1 MIIERRLERIEK
13 DLRKLSGQER
23 NLCVSE
29 RELLLR
35 LKTVLEEEN
44 PIANIDLSQQEEK
57 VIRGYNFLSMKPILV
72 VVNTDENQKFDLQ
85 RIRSNYKKSIALPL
99 NAKLEA
105 ELTQLDD
112 ADADEFMEALGIQEP
127 ARYLVITS
135 SYALLGLISFFTVG
149 EDEVRAWEIQRGT
162 VAQKAAG
169 KIHTDLERGFI
180 RAEVISYEELVQSGG
195 LVEARKRGL
204 LRQEG
209 KGYVV
214 RDGEIMHVLFN
225 I

>member
-1 MIIERRLERIEK
+1 M
-13 DLRKLSGQER
+13 
-23 NLCVSE
+23 
-29 RELLLR
+29 
-35 LKTVLEEEN
+35 
-44 PIANIDLSQQEEK
+44 
-57 VIRGYNFLSMKPILV
+57 V

-149 EDEVRAWEIQRGT
+149 EDEVRAWTIREGTSAVEAGGVIHSDIQ
-162 VAQKAAG
+162 
-169 KIHTDLERGFI
+169 RGFI
-180 RAEVISYEELVQSGG
+180 RAEVVSFSDFDRAGGMVAAKKQG
-195 LVEARKRGL
+195 LVRI
-204 LRQEG
+204 EG
-209 KGYVV
+209 KEYTLK
-214 RDGEIMHVLFN
+214 DGDISHFLFN
-225 I
+225 V